1 MLILILDRWIMNVV
15 ENICSFFKTNST
27 LLWQITIHIA
37 VFVGVMYIID
47 NTVKNIRQKIYDGSN
62 NASLLNLLLF
72 MTKFIKVIV
81 VILIMGSFMQCRGY
95 SLTSLITG
103 LGITGL
109 AVGLAA
115 KEMLASVLGS
125 ISIMT
130 DRVYKIGDYVTINDV
145 EGIVE
150 TVNFRSTKIRTIA
163 NTLIT
168 IPNNITADTIVHN
181 RSESEFF
188 RLIETFDVE
197 YDTSDEKIEEGLA
210 ILRDI
215 AENDEELQSSY
226 LARVSA
232 LGANAIQLQLIAN
245 TTTND
250 WMKFLAIKDR
260 LYKAVLKRFRENGL
274 NFAFPSRT
282 VYVRKDED

>member
-1 MLILILDRWIMNVV
+1 MDFI
-15 ENICSFFKTNST
+15 ENICSFFRANST

-37 VFVGVMYIID
+37 VFVGVMYVID
-47 NTVKNIRQKIYDGSN
+47 HTVKNIRQKIYDGSN

-72 MTKFIKVIV
+72 MTKFVKVIV
-81 VILIMGSFMQCRGY
+81 VILVMGSFMQCRGY

-130 DRVYKIGDYVTINDV
+130 DRVYKIGDYVKINDV

-215 AENDEELQSSY
+215 AEKDDEIQTSF
-226 LARVSA
+226 LARVSG
-232 LGANAIQLQLIAN
+232 LSENAIQLQLIAN

-250 WMKFLAIKDR
+250 WMTFLAIKDR
-260 LYKAVLKRFRENGL
+260 LYKTVLKRFRENGL
-274 NFAFPSRT
+274 SFAFPSRT
-282 VYVRKDED
+282 VYVRKNED

>member
-1 MLILILDRWIMNVV
+1 MEFLSHIGN
-15 ENICSFFKTNST
+15 FFQTNSE
-27 LLWQITIHIA
+27 LLSQIVVHFLLL
-37 VFVGVMYIID
+37 VVVMYIID
-47 NTVKNIRQKIYDGSN
+47 NAVVSIKQKIYENSN
-62 NASLLNLLLF
+62 NSSLLNLLLF
-72 MTKFIKVIV
+72 MSKFVKVIV
-81 VILIMGSFMQCRGY
+81 VILILGSFLQCRGY

-130 DRVYKIGDYVTINDV
+130 DRVYKIGDYVSINDV

-150 TVNFRSTKIRTIA
+150 AVNFRSTKIRTIA

-188 RLIETFDVE
+188 RLIETFDIE
-197 YDTSDEKIEEGLA
+197 YGTSDEKIEEGLA

-215 AENDEELQSSY
+215 SENDEEIQTNY
-226 LARVSA
+226 LARISG
-232 LGANAIQLQLIAN
+232 LGENAIKVQLIAN
-245 TTTND
+245 TSTND
-250 WMKFLAIKDR
+250 WMTFLAIKDR
-260 LYKAVLKRFRENGL
+260 LYKAVLKRFRENGIS
-274 NFAFPSRT
+274 FAFPSRT
-282 VYVRKDED
+282 VYVRNDEN

>member
-1 MLILILDRWIMNVV
+1 MDFIT
-15 ENICSFFKTNST
+15 NICSFFKANST
-27 LLWQITIHIA
+27 LIWQIVIHLA
-37 VFVGVMYIID
+37 VFVGVMFIID
-47 NTVKNIRQKIYDGSN
+47 NTVKNIKQKIYDGSN

-81 VILIMGSFMQCRGY
+81 VILVMGSFMQCRGY

-188 RLIETFDVE
+188 RLIETFDIE
-197 YDTSDEKIEEGLA
+197 YDTTDEKIEEGLA

-215 AENDEELQSSY
+215 AEKDEEIQTSSI
-226 LARVSA
+226 ARVSG

-250 WMKFLAIKDR
+250 WIKFLAIKDR
-260 LYKAVLKRFRENGL
+260 LYKAVLKRFRESGL
-274 NFAFPSRT
+274 SFAFPSRT
-282 VYVRKDED
+282 VYVRKNED

>member
-1 MLILILDRWIMNVV
+1 MDFFNHVILFFQKNSDLLSQIVV
-15 ENICSFFKTNST
+15 H
-27 LLWQITIHIA
+27 LA
-37 VFVGVMYIID
+37 VLVVVMYVID
-47 NTVKNIRQKIYDGSN
+47 NAVVNIKQKIYDNSN
-62 NASLLNLLLF
+62 NSSLLNLLLF
-72 MTKFIKVIV
+72 LTKFIKVIV
-81 VILIMGSFMQCRGY
+81 IILILGSFLQCRGY

-125 ISIMT
+125 ISIMS
-130 DRVYKIGDYVTINDV
+130 DKVYKIGDYVSINDV

-197 YDTSDEKIEEGLA
+197 YDTSDEKIEEGLS

-215 AENDEELQSSY
+215 AQADDEIQKNY
-226 LARVSA
+226 IARVSA
-232 LGANAIQLQLIAN
+232 LGENAIKLQLIAN

-260 LYKAVLKRFRENGL
+260 LYKAVLKRFREHGL
-274 NFAFPSRT
+274 SFAFPSRT
-282 VYVRKDED
+282 VYVRKDEN

>member
-1 MLILILDRWIMNVV
+1 MKFLIKIGDFFQNNSDLLSQIAIHFALLVV
-15 ENICSFFKTNST
+15 
-27 LLWQITIHIA
+27 
-37 VFVGVMYIID
+37 VMYIID
-47 NTVKNIRQKIYDGSN
+47 NAVVNIKQKIYDNSN
-62 NASLLNLLLF
+62 NTSLLNLLLF

-81 VILIMGSFMQCRGY
+81 VILILGSFLQCRGY

-130 DRVYKIGDYVTINDV
+130 DRVYKIGDYVSINDV

-197 YDTSDEKIEEGLA
+197 YDTSDEKIEEGLS

-215 AENDEELQSSY
+215 AQNDEDIQKNY
-226 LARVSA
+226 IARVSA
-232 LGANAIQLQLIAN
+232 LGENAIKLQLIAN

-260 LYKAVLKRFRENGL
+260 LYKNVLRRFRENGL
-274 NFAFPSRT
+274 GFAFPSRT
-282 VYVRKDED
+282 IYVRKDEN

>member
-1 MLILILDRWIMNVV
+1 MNFLIKIGDFFQNNSDLLSQIAIHFALLVV
-15 ENICSFFKTNST
+15 
-27 LLWQITIHIA
+27 
-37 VFVGVMYIID
+37 VMYIID
-47 NTVKNIRQKIYDGSN
+47 NAVVNIKQKIYDNSN
-62 NASLLNLLLF
+62 NTSLLNLLLF

-81 VILIMGSFMQCRGY
+81 VILILGSFLQCRGY

-130 DRVYKIGDYVTINDV
+130 DRVYKIGDYVKVKGIEGDV

-197 YDTSDEKIEEGLA
+197 YDTSDEKIEEGLS

-215 AENDEELQSSY
+215 AQNDEDIQKNY
-226 LARVSA
+226 IARISA
-232 LGANAIQLQLIAN
+232 LGENAIKLQLIAN

-260 LYKAVLKRFRENGL
+260 LYKNVLRRFRENGL
-274 NFAFPSRT
+274 GFAFPSRT
-282 VYVRKDED
+282 IYVRKDEN

>member
-1 MLILILDRWIMNVV
+1 MEFISHISNFFVKNSDLLSQILAHFLV
-15 ENICSFFKTNST
+15 
-27 LLWQITIHIA
+27 L
-37 VFVGVMYIID
+37 VGVMYVID
-47 NTVKNIRQKIYDGSN
+47 NAVVNIKQRIYDNSN
-62 NASLLNLLLF
+62 NTSLLNILLF
-72 MTKFIKVIV
+72 MSKFVKVIV
-81 VILIMGSFMQCRGY
+81 VILILGSFLQCRGY

-125 ISIMT
+125 ISIMS
-130 DRVYKIGDYVTINDV
+130 DRVYKIGDYVSINNV

-150 TVNFRSTKIRTIA
+150 TVNFRSTKIRTLA

-188 RLIETFDVE
+188 RLIETFDIE
-197 YDTSDEKIEEGLA
+197 YDTSDEKIEEGLN

-215 AENDEELQSSY
+215 AQNDEDMQNNY
-226 LARVSA
+226 IARVSA
-232 LGANAIQLQLIAN
+232 LSDCSIKLQLIAN

-250 WMKFLAIKDR
+250 WMTFLAIKDR
-260 LYKAVLKRFRENGL
+260 LYKTVLKRFRENGL
-274 NFAFPSRT
+274 AFAFPSRT
-282 VYVRKDED
+282 VYVRKDEN

>member
-1 MLILILDRWIMNVV
+1 MEFISHISNFFVKNSDLLSQILAHFLV
-15 ENICSFFKTNST
+15 
-27 LLWQITIHIA
+27 L
-37 VFVGVMYIID
+37 VGVMYVID
-47 NTVKNIRQKIYDGSN
+47 NAVVNIKQRIYDNSN
-62 NASLLNLLLF
+62 NTSLLNILLF
-72 MTKFIKVIV
+72 LSKFVKVIV
-81 VILIMGSFMQCRGY
+81 VILILGSFLQCRGY

-125 ISIMT
+125 ISIMS
-130 DRVYKIGDYVTINDV
+130 DRVYKIGDYVSINNV

-150 TVNFRSTKIRTIA
+150 TVNFRSTKIRTLA

-188 RLIETFDVE
+188 RLIETFDIE
-197 YDTSDEKIEEGLA
+197 YDTTDEKIEEGLS

-215 AENDEELQSSY
+215 AQNDEDMQNNY
-226 LARVSA
+226 IARVSA
-232 LGANAIQLQLIAN
+232 LSDCSIKLQLIAN

-250 WMKFLAIKDR
+250 WMTFLAIKDR
-260 LYKAVLKRFRENGL
+260 LYKTVLKRFRENGL
-274 NFAFPSRT
+274 AFAFPSRT
-282 VYVRKDED
+282 VYVRKDEN

>member
-1 MLILILDRWIMNVV
+1 MNFLIKIGDFFQNNSDLLSQIAIHFALLVV
-15 ENICSFFKTNST
+15 
-27 LLWQITIHIA
+27 
-37 VFVGVMYIID
+37 VMYIID
-47 NTVKNIRQKIYDGSN
+47 NAVVNIKQKIYDNSN
-62 NASLLNLLLF
+62 NTSLLNLLLF

-81 VILIMGSFMQCRGY
+81 VILILGSFLQCRGY

-130 DRVYKIGDYVTINDV
+130 DRVYKIGDYVSINDV

-197 YDTSDEKIEEGLA
+197 YDTSDEKIEEGLS

-215 AENDEELQSSY
+215 AQNDEDIQKNY
-226 LARVSA
+226 IARISA
-232 LGANAIQLQLIAN
+232 LGENAIKLQLIAN

-260 LYKAVLKRFRENGL
+260 LYKNVLRRFRENEL
-274 NFAFPSRT
+274 SFAFPSRT
-282 VYVRKDED
+282 IYVRKDEN

>member
-1 MLILILDRWIMNVV
+1 MDFI
-15 ENICSFFKTNST
+15 ENICSFFRTNST

-37 VFVGVMYIID
+37 VFVGVMYVID
-47 NTVKNIRQKIYDGSN
+47 HTVKNIRQKIYDGSN

-72 MTKFIKVIV
+72 TTKFVKVIV
-81 VILIMGSFMQCRGY
+81 VILVMGSFMQCRGY

-130 DRVYKIGDYVTINDV
+130 DRVYKIGDYVTINGV

-215 AENDEELQSSY
+215 AEKDDEIQTSF
-226 LARVSA
+226 LARVSG
-232 LGANAIQLQLIAN
+232 LSENAIQLQLIAN

-250 WMKFLAIKDR
+250 WMTFLAIKDR
-260 LYKAVLKRFRENGL
+260 LYKTVLKRFRENGL
-274 NFAFPSRT
+274 SFAFPSRT
-282 VYVRKDED
+282 VYVRKNED

>member
-1 MLILILDRWIMNVV
+1 MDFFNHVILFFQKNSDLLSQIVV
-15 ENICSFFKTNST
+15 H
-27 LLWQITIHIA
+27 LA
-37 VFVGVMYIID
+37 VLVVVMYVID
-47 NTVKNIRQKIYDGSN
+47 NAVVNIKQKIYDNSN
-62 NASLLNLLLF
+62 NSSLLNLLLF
-72 MTKFIKVIV
+72 LTKFIKVIV
-81 VILIMGSFMQCRGY
+81 IILILGSFLQCRGY

-125 ISIMT
+125 ISIMS
-130 DRVYKIGDYVTINDV
+130 DKVYKIGDYVSINDV

-197 YDTSDEKIEEGLA
+197 YDTSDEKIEEGLS

-215 AENDEELQSSY
+215 AQADDEIQKNY
-226 LARVSA
+226 IARVSA
-232 LGANAIQLQLIAN
+232 LGENAIKLQLIAN

-260 LYKAVLKRFRENGL
+260 LYKTVLKRFREHGL
-274 NFAFPSRT
+274 SFAFPSRT
-282 VYVRKDED
+282 VYVRKDEN

>member
-1 MLILILDRWIMNVV
+1 MDYFSSI
-15 ENICSFFKTNST
+15 EKFFSINST
-27 LLWQITIHIA
+27 LITQIIVHIA
-37 VFVGVMYIID
+37 LFVGVMYIID
-47 NTVKNIRQKIYDGSN
+47 HTVKNIKQKIYNNSN
-62 NASLLNLLLF
+62 NSSLLNLLLF
-72 MTKFIKVIV
+72 MTKFVKVIV
-81 VILIMGSFMQCRGY
+81 VILVLGSFMQCRGY
-95 SLTSLITG
+95 SLTSIITG

-130 DRVYKIGDYVTINDV
+130 DRVYKIGDYVTINNV

-150 TVNFRSTKIRTIA
+150 TVNFRSTKIRTLS

-188 RLIETFDVE
+188 RLIETFDIE
-197 YDTSDEKIEEGLA
+197 YDTTDEKIEEALK
-210 ILRDI
+210 ILHEICDS
-215 AENDEELQSSY
+215 EELFQEGEI
-226 LARVSA
+226 ARVSA
-232 LGANAIQLQLIAN
+232 LGANAIQLQIIAN
-245 TTTND
+245 TKTNN
-250 WMKFLAIKDR
+250 WMTYLEIKDR
-260 LYKAVLKRFRENGL
+260 LFKSVLKRFRENGL
-274 NFAFPSRT
+274 SFAFPSRT

>member
-1 MLILILDRWIMNVV
+1 MNFLIKIGDFFQNNSELLSQIAIHFALLIV
-15 ENICSFFKTNST
+15 
-27 LLWQITIHIA
+27 
-37 VFVGVMYIID
+37 VMYIID
-47 NTVKNIRQKIYDGSN
+47 NAVVNIKQKIYDNSN
-62 NASLLNLLLF
+62 NSSLLNLLLF
-72 MTKFIKVIV
+72 MTKFIKVVV
-81 VILIMGSFMQCRGY
+81 VILILGSFLQCRGY

-130 DRVYKIGDYVTINDV
+130 DRVYKIGDYVSINDV

-197 YDTSDEKIEEGLA
+197 YDTSDEKIEEGLS

-215 AENDEELQSSY
+215 AQNDEDIQKNY
-226 LARVSA
+226 IARVSA
-232 LGANAIQLQLIAN
+232 LGENAIKLQLIAN
-245 TTTND
+245 TTTNE

-260 LYKAVLKRFRENGL
+260 LYKNVLKQFRENGL
-274 NFAFPSRT
+274 SFAFPSRT
-282 VYVRKDED
+282 IYVRKDEN

>member
-1 MLILILDRWIMNVV
+1 MKFLIKIGDFFQNNSDLLSQIAIHFALLVV
-15 ENICSFFKTNST
+15 
-27 LLWQITIHIA
+27 
-37 VFVGVMYIID
+37 VMYIID
-47 NTVKNIRQKIYDGSN
+47 NAVVNIKQKIYDNSN
-62 NASLLNLLLF
+62 NTSLLNLLLF

-81 VILIMGSFMQCRGY
+81 VILILGSFLQCRGY

-130 DRVYKIGDYVTINDV
+130 DRVYKIGDYVSINDV

-197 YDTSDEKIEEGLA
+197 YDTSDEKIEEGLS

-215 AENDEELQSSY
+215 AQNDEDIQKNY
-226 LARVSA
+226 IARISA
-232 LGANAIQLQLIAN
+232 LGENAIKLQLIAN

-260 LYKAVLKRFRENGL
+260 LYKNVLRRFRENGL
-274 NFAFPSRT
+274 GFAFPSRT
-282 VYVRKDED
+282 IYVRKDEN

>member
-1 MLILILDRWIMNVV
+1 MDFL
-15 ENICSFFKTNST
+15 T
-27 LLWQITIHIA
+27 HIA
-37 VFVGVMYIID
+37 EFFQKNSGLLSQIVVHFAVLVGVMYIID
-47 NTVKNIRQKIYDGSN
+47 NAVVNIKQKIYDNSN
-62 NASLLNLLLF
+62 NSSLLNLLLF

-81 VILIMGSFMQCRGY
+81 IILILGSFLQCRGY

-125 ISIMT
+125 ISIMS
-130 DRVYKIGDYVTINDV
+130 DRVYKIGDYVAIKDV

-150 TVNFRSTKIRTIA
+150 TVNFRSTKIRTLA

-188 RLIETFDVE
+188 RLIETFDIE
-197 YDTSDEKIEEGLA
+197 YDTSDEKVEKGLQ

-215 AENDEELQSSY
+215 AQNDDEFQKNY
-226 LARVSA
+226 IARVSG
-232 LGANAIQLQLIAN
+232 LGENSIKLQLIAN

-260 LYKAVLKRFRENGL
+260 LYKAVLKQFRENGL
-274 NFAFPSRT
+274 SFAFPSRT
-282 VYVRKDED
+282 VYVRKNED

>member
-1 MLILILDRWIMNVV
+1 MEFISHISNFFVKNSDLLSQILAHFLV
-15 ENICSFFKTNST
+15 
-27 LLWQITIHIA
+27 L
-37 VFVGVMYIID
+37 VGVMYVID
-47 NTVKNIRQKIYDGSN
+47 NAVVNIKQRIYDNSN
-62 NASLLNLLLF
+62 NTSLLSILLF
-72 MTKFIKVIV
+72 MSKFVKVIV
-81 VILIMGSFMQCRGY
+81 VILILGSFLQCRGY

-125 ISIMT
+125 ISIMS
-130 DRVYKIGDYVTINDV
+130 DRVYKIGDYVSINNV

-150 TVNFRSTKIRTIA
+150 TVNFRSTKIRTLA

-188 RLIETFDVE
+188 RLIETFDIE
-197 YDTSDEKIEEGLA
+197 YDTTDEKIEEGLS

-215 AENDEELQSSY
+215 AQNDEDMQNNY
-226 LARVSA
+226 IARVSA
-232 LGANAIQLQLIAN
+232 LSDCSIKLQLIAN

-250 WMKFLAIKDR
+250 WMTFLAIKDR
-260 LYKAVLKRFRENGL
+260 LYKTVLKRFRENGL
-274 NFAFPSRT
+274 AFAFPSRT
-282 VYVRKDED
+282 VYVRKDEN

>member
-1 MLILILDRWIMNVV
+1 MDFI
-15 ENICSFFKTNST
+15 ENICSFFRTNST

-47 NTVKNIRQKIYDGSN
+47 HTVKNIRQKIYDGSN

-72 MTKFIKVIV
+72 MTKFVKVIV
-81 VILIMGSFMQCRGY
+81 VILVMGSFMQCRGY

-130 DRVYKIGDYVTINDV
+130 DRVYKIGDYVKINDV

-215 AENDEELQSSY
+215 AEKDDEIQTSF
-226 LARVSA
+226 LARVSG
-232 LGANAIQLQLIAN
+232 LSENAIQLQLIAN

-250 WMKFLAIKDR
+250 WMTFLAIKDR
-260 LYKAVLKRFRENGL
+260 LYKTVLKRFRENGL
-274 NFAFPSRT
+274 SFAFPSRT
-282 VYVRKDED
+282 VYVRKNED

>member
-1 MLILILDRWIMNVV
+1 MKFLIKLGDFFQNNSDLLSQIAIHFALLVV
-15 ENICSFFKTNST
+15 
-27 LLWQITIHIA
+27 
-37 VFVGVMYIID
+37 VMYIID
-47 NTVKNIRQKIYDGSN
+47 NAVVNIKQKIYDNSN
-62 NASLLNLLLF
+62 NSSLLNLLLF

-81 VILIMGSFMQCRGY
+81 VILILGSFLQCRGY

-130 DRVYKIGDYVTINDV
+130 DRVYKIGDYVSINDV

-197 YDTSDEKIEEGLA
+197 YDTSDEKIEEGLS

-215 AENDEELQSSY
+215 AQNDEDIQKNY
-226 LARVSA
+226 IARISA
-232 LGANAIQLQLIAN
+232 LGENAIKLQLIAN

-260 LYKAVLKRFRENGL
+260 LYKNVLRRFRENEL
-274 NFAFPSRT
+274 SFAFPSRT
-282 VYVRKDED
+282 IYVRKDEN

>member
-1 MLILILDRWIMNVV
+1 MQLLTIIGR
-15 ENICSFFKTNST
+15 FFQTNLS
-27 LLWQITIHIA
+27 LLSQIIIHIA
-37 VFVGVMYIID
+37 AFVAVMYIID
-47 NTVKNIRQKIYDGSN
+47 KSVVNIRQKIYSNSN

-81 VILIMGSFMQCRGY
+81 IILILGSFLQCRGY

-130 DRVYKIGDYVTINDV
+130 DRVYKIGDYVSINDV

-150 TVNFRSTKIRTIA
+150 AVNFRSTKIRTIS

-188 RLIETFDVE
+188 RLIETFDIE
-197 YDTSDEKIEEGLA
+197 YDTSDEKIEEGLT
-210 ILRDI
+210 ILKNIAQNDNDI
-215 AENDEELQSSY
+215 QNNY
-226 LARVSA
+226 IARVSA
-232 LGANAIQLQLIAN
+232 LAENSIKLQLIAN
-245 TTTND
+245 TKTND
-250 WMKFLAIKDR
+250 WMTFLEIKNR
-260 LYKAVLKRFRENGL
+260 LYKTVLKQFREQGL
-274 NFAFPSRT
+274 SFAFPSRT
-282 VYVRKDED
+282 VYVRKDEN

>member
-1 MLILILDRWIMNVV
+1 MNFIMKIEQFFSNNSELLSQIVV
-15 ENICSFFKTNST
+15 HFA
-27 LLWQITIHIA
+27 LL
-37 VFVGVMYIID
+37 VVVMYIID
-47 NTVKNIRQKIYDGSN
+47 NAVVNIKQKIYENSN
-62 NASLLNLLLF
+62 NSSLLNLLLF
-72 MTKFIKVIV
+72 MTKFVKVIV
-81 VILIMGSFMQCRGY
+81 VILILGSFLQCRGY

-109 AVGLAA
+109 AVGFAA

-130 DRVYKIGDYVTINDV
+130 DRVYKIGDYVSINDV

-150 TVNFRSTKIRTIA
+150 AVNFRSTKIRTIA

-188 RLIETFDVE
+188 RLIETFDIE
-197 YDTSDEKIEEGLA
+197 YDTTDNKIEEGLA

-215 AENDEELQSSY
+215 AELDEEIQDNY

-232 LGANAIQLQLIAN
+232 LAENSIKLQLIAN

-260 LYKAVLKRFRENGL
+260 LYKTVLKRFRENGL
-274 NFAFPSRT
+274 SFAFPSRT
-282 VYVRKDED
+282 VYLRKDEN

>member
-1 MLILILDRWIMNVV
+1 MQLLTIIGHFFQTNVSLLSQIILH
-15 ENICSFFKTNST
+15 
-27 LLWQITIHIA
+27 ITA
-37 VFVGVMYIID
+37 FVAVMYIID
-47 NTVKNIRQKIYDGSN
+47 KSVVNIRQKIYSNSN

-81 VILIMGSFMQCRGY
+81 IILILGSFLQCRGY

-130 DRVYKIGDYVTINDV
+130 DRVYKIGDYVSINDV

-150 TVNFRSTKIRTIA
+150 AVNFRSTKIRTIS

-188 RLIETFDVE
+188 RLIETFDIE
-197 YDTSDEKIEEGLA
+197 YDTSDEKIEEGLS
-210 ILRDI
+210 ILKDI
-215 AENDEELQSSY
+215 AQNDDDIQNNY
-226 LARVSA
+226 IARVSA
-232 LGANAIQLQLIAN
+232 LAENSIKLQLIAN
-245 TTTND
+245 TKTND
-250 WMKFLAIKDR
+250 WMTFLEIKNR
-260 LYKAVLKRFRENGL
+260 LYKTVLKQFRMHGL
-274 NFAFPSRT
+274 SFAFPSRT
-282 VYVRKDED
+282 VYVRKDEN

>member
-1 MLILILDRWIMNVV
+1 MELISHISD
-15 ENICSFFKTNST
+15 FFQSNSD
-27 LLWQITIHIA
+27 LLSQIVTHFL
-37 VFVGVMYIID
+37 VLVGVMYVID
-47 NTVKNIRQKIYDGSN
+47 NAVVNIKQRIFDNSN
-62 NASLLNLLLF
+62 NTNLMNILLF

-81 VILIMGSFMQCRGY
+81 LILIIGSFLQCRGY

-125 ISIMT
+125 ISIMS
-130 DRVYKIGDYVTINDV
+130 DRVYKIGDYVSINDV

-150 TVNFRSTKIRTIA
+150 TVNFRSTKIRTIS

-197 YDTSDEKIEEGLA
+197 YDTPDEKIEEGLN

-215 AENDEELQSSY
+215 AQHDGDIQDNY

-232 LGANAIQLQLIAN
+232 LGENAIKLQLIAN

-250 WMKFLAIKDR
+250 WMTFLAIKDR
-260 LYKAVLKRFRENGL
+260 LYKTVLKRFRSNGL
-274 NFAFPSRT
+274 SFAFPSRT
-282 VYVRKDED
+282 VYVRKDEN

>member
-1 MLILILDRWIMNVV
+1 MEFISHISNFFVKNSDLLSQILAHFLV
-15 ENICSFFKTNST
+15 
-27 LLWQITIHIA
+27 L
-37 VFVGVMYIID
+37 VGVMYVID
-47 NTVKNIRQKIYDGSN
+47 NAVVNIKQRIYDNSN
-62 NASLLNLLLF
+62 NTSLLNILLF
-72 MTKFIKVIV
+72 MSKFVKVIV
-81 VILIMGSFMQCRGY
+81 VILILGSFLQCRGY

-125 ISIMT
+125 ISIMS
-130 DRVYKIGDYVTINDV
+130 DRVYKIGDYVSINNV

-150 TVNFRSTKIRTIA
+150 TVNFRSTKIRTLA

-188 RLIETFDVE
+188 RLIETFDIE
-197 YDTSDEKIEEGLA
+197 YDTTDEKIEEGLS

-215 AENDEELQSSY
+215 AQNDEDMQNNY
-226 LARVSA
+226 IARVSA
-232 LGANAIQLQLIAN
+232 LSDCSIKLQLIAN

-250 WMKFLAIKDR
+250 WMTFLAIKDR
-260 LYKAVLKRFRENGL
+260 LYKTVLKRFRENGL
-274 NFAFPSRT
+274 AFAFPSRT
-282 VYVRKDED
+282 VYVRKDEN

>member
-1 MLILILDRWIMNVV
+1 MKFLIKIGDFFQNNSDLLSQIAIHFALLVV
-15 ENICSFFKTNST
+15 
-27 LLWQITIHIA
+27 
-37 VFVGVMYIID
+37 VMYIID
-47 NTVKNIRQKIYDGSN
+47 NAVVNIKQKIYDNSN
-62 NASLLNLLLF
+62 NSSLLNLLLF

-81 VILIMGSFMQCRGY
+81 VILILGSFLQCRGY

-130 DRVYKIGDYVTINDV
+130 DRVYKIGDYVSINDV

-197 YDTSDEKIEEGLA
+197 YDTSDEKIEEGLS

-215 AENDEELQSSY
+215 AQNDEDIQKNY
-226 LARVSA
+226 IARISA
-232 LGANAIQLQLIAN
+232 LGENAIKLQLIAN

-260 LYKAVLKRFRENGL
+260 LYKNVLRRFRENEL
-274 NFAFPSRT
+274 SFAFPSRT
-282 VYVRKDED
+282 IYVRKDEN